1 MLEQFLKFICATA
14 LMGLKTPFLVSQP
27 LSCYSLSTVSSE
39 MIPELWKNGVIQLSL
54 LRLNI
59 LKSFISVPC
68 LSLDLLKIEDSMM
81 RGEGIYASMAMT
93 INLREIFML
102 SI

>member
-1 MLEQFLKFICATA
+1 
-14 LMGLKTPFLVSQP
+14 
-27 LSCYSLSTVSSE
+27 